1 MSSPRDKVD
10 AFYKGIP
17 RPRNNRVLLDNE
29 RVIIERPLILVGVL
43 AVMFLSLVGL
53 LAIAGVRLQKA
64 TTNSIEVNRKLSTNL
79 ETTVSI
85 EHHVKDVLTPLLKI
99 IGDEVGLRMP
109 QKLTEIMQFISNKI
123 KFLNPDRE
131 YDFNDLHWCVN
142 PPDQVKID
150 YAQYCNHIAAEE
162 LIVTKFKELMNH
174 SLDMSK
180 GRIFPPKNC
189 SGSVITR
196 GQTIKPGLTLV
207 NIYTTRNFEVSFMVT
222 VISGGMYGKT
232 YFLKPPEPDDPFEFQ
247 AFRIFEVGLVR
258 DVGSREPV
266 LQMTNFMVID
276 EDEGLNFCLLSVGEL
291 RLAAVC
297 VRGRPVVTKDIGGYK
312 DEPFKVVTLGII
324 GGGLSNQKTEI
335 YPTIDSSIEKLYIT
349 SHRGII
355 RNSKARWS
363 VPAIRSDDKDKMEK
377 CTQALCKSRPP
388 PSCNSSDW
396 EPLTSNRI
404 PAYAYIAL
412 EIKEDSG
419 LELDITSNY
428 GPLIIHGA
436 GMDIYEGPSSNQDWL
451 AIPPLSQ
458 SVLGVINKVDFTAGF
473 DIKPHT
479 LTTAVDYES
488 GKCYVPVE
496 LSGAKDQDLKLE
508 SNLVV
513 LPTKG
518 FGYVTATY
526 DTSRSEHAIVY
537 YVYDTARSSSYFF
550 PFRIKARGEP
560 IYLRIECFPW
570 SRQLWCHHYCM
581 INSTVS
587 NEIVVVDN
595 PVSINMSCSR

>member
-10 AFYKGIP
+10 AFYKDTP
-17 RPRNNRVLLDNE
+17 RPRNHRGLLDNE

-43 AVMFLSLVGL
+43 AVMFLSLIGL

-64 TTNSIEVNRKLSTNL
+64 TVNSIEVNKRLSTNL

-85 EHHVKDVLTPLLKI
+85 EHHVKDVLTPLFKI

-142 PPDQVKID
+142 PPNQVKID
-150 YAQYCNHIAAEE
+150 YAQYCNHIAFEE
-162 LIVTKFKELMNH
+162 LIVTKFEELMNH
-174 SLDMSK
+174 SLDISK
-180 GRIFPPKNC
+180 EGIFPPKNC
-189 SGSVITR
+189 SGSVTTR
-196 GQTIKPGLTLV
+196 GQIMRPGLTLV
-207 NIYTTRNFEVSFMVT
+207 NVYATRNFEVLFMIT
-222 VISGGMYGKT
+222 VISEGMYGKT
-232 YFLKPPEPDDPFEFQ
+232 YFLKSSEPDDPFEFQ
-247 AFRIFEVGLVR
+247 AFRVFEVGLVR
-258 DVGSREPV
+258 DIGNREPI
-266 LQMTNFMVID
+266 LQLTNFMVID
-276 EDEGLNFCLLSVGEL
+276 EDEGLNSCLLSVGEL
-291 RLAAVC
+291 KLAAVC
-297 VRGRPVVTKDIGGYK
+297 IRESPVVTKDIGGYK

-324 GGGLSNQKTEI
+324 GGGLSNQKIEI
-335 YPTIDSSIEKLYIT
+335 YPTIDPSIEKLYIT

-363 VPAIRSDDKDKMEK
+363 VPAIRSDDRTKMGK
-377 CTQALCKSRPP
+377 CTQALCKNRPP

-396 EPLTSNRI
+396 EPLINNRI

-412 EIKEDSG
+412 EIKKDSD

-436 GMDIYEGPSSNQDWL
+436 GMDIYKGPSSNQDWL
-451 AIPPLSQ
+451 TIPPLSQ
-458 SVLGVINKVDFTAGF
+458 SVLGVINKVDLTTKF
-473 DIKPHT
+473 DVKPHT
-479 LTTAVDYES
+479 LTMAVNYGSE
-488 GKCYVPVE
+488 KCYVPVE
-496 LSGAKDQDLKLE
+496 LSGAKDQDLKIE

-513 LPTKG
+513 LPTKD

-537 YVYDTARSSSYFF
+537 YVYDTARSSSYLF
-550 PFRIKARGEP
+550 PFKIKARGEP
-560 IYLRIECFPW
+560 LYLRIECFPW

-581 INSTVS
+581 INSTIS
-587 NEIVVVDN
+587 NEIEIVDN
-595 PVSINMSCSR
+595 LVSISMSCSR